1 MSVNQLHLHPRLPCR
16 LSGQY
21 GLCMKVENRQLK
33 KSSLLSISLVLGL
46 LFTFLQI
53 PQAYAGQCLSQFPD
67 SAWSKGEPKEIPPL
81 LNRDLVRT
89 KKVVTRIA
97 DQWQL
102 PISEP
107 TFGIDDITS
116 EYLNNTRTEYIRKFG
131 YTETKYP
138 VLVTF
143 EYQGSSCTTRKVEVS
158 GGSVTY
164 RPFTQVEFSNTVAVK
179 NFFTNYQ
186 NDDFLK
192 VQKKVDAVTELSKL
206 LITTQSA
213 PIKISSTNTS
223 VDESFAWWLGLEKN
237 MYPVIGYPT
246 LSVFSEDGCLTNAY
260 SKNAKFYSEIDS
272 KLTVVEK
279 TFYQRDLGGWFDQIE
294 FSQGKK
300 ICKLRVSTSFGRS
313 FQNYMNKVEPAQL
326 YGYVWVENNLPAPIA
341 TNSKTPTPTPS
352 PKKTITCMK
361 GKASKKVTGSN
372 PKCPSGYILKK

>member
-1 MSVNQLHLHPRLPCR
+1 
-16 LSGQY
+16 
-21 GLCMKVENRQLK
+21 MKVENRQLK

-223 VDESFAWWLGLEKN
+223 VDNSFAWWLGLEKN